1 MYSSEIMGGTSPEFF
16 GVLPS
21 SQSGRRF
28 PGTHSALRVLL
39 APPQERPDGREGIVV
54 GRKGSPHHVSRGDG
68 GTSFVVAQEGS
79 ALKSIIDD
87 AIQGVAA
94 NSSNSEEGA
103 PRMPRLRTKG
113 AHMTSERIDGNKLW
127 RRVMASMAAAV
138 ILVSASA
145 ALAASLSGPGTAAV
159 VNGRVTI
166 DGQPF
171 FPFGFYHVTH
181 AGTEANLYNSLNMVS
196 SAGFNTLHAGHL
208 YTIDCPGGGPCV
220 GYGKFLDAAAQ
231 QGVRVITEFGNSSAT
246 LTHLINNYGG
256 KAAVLGWNVA
266 DDVDDGTKTR
276 DQVFALYN
284 QVKTSDP
291 RHLAYISGYRAPN
304 EPGPGGVTSAT
315 FMDLTNLLGMQR
327 YPINYGGPIRIVWHA
342 NASTIDA
349 ARPRGLPVI
358 ANLQAFNWN
367 DSHGNRFP
375 TPAEGRNM
383 TYQAIAAGVKG
394 IIYYTFFDRGNY
406 LPTGSPSL
414 WAELKTLVPEV
425 NVLAPALL
433 SGQMTRVLA
442 DASGDRFA
450 SYWVY
455 ANRVYVI
462 VVNTSTS
469 SAKTF
474 SLPMPTG
481 TLGPAQPLFSGRP
494 SGMTFSNGVLSGT
507 VQPLDVHAYVFNGSS
522 APLAPQGLR
531 VQ

>member
-1 MYSSEIMGGTSPEFF
+1 
-16 GVLPS
+16 
-21 SQSGRRF
+21 
-28 PGTHSALRVLL
+28 
-39 APPQERPDGREGIVV
+39 
-54 GRKGSPHHVSRGDG
+54 
-68 GTSFVVAQEGS
+68 
-79 ALKSIIDD
+79 
-87 AIQGVAA
+87 
-94 NSSNSEEGA
+94 
-103 PRMPRLRTKG
+103 
-113 AHMTSERIDGNKLW
+113 
-127 RRVMASMAAAV
+127 MAAAV
-138 ILVSASA
+138 ILVSSSP

-159 VNGRVTI
+159 VNGRVEI
-166 DGQPF
+166 DGNPF

-181 AGTEANLYNSLNMVS
+181 SGTQANLYNTLNLVS
-196 SAGFNTLHAGHL
+196 SAGFNTLHAGTV
-208 YTIDCPGGGPCV
+208 YPIDHGR
-220 GYGKFLDAAAQ
+220 FLDTAAQ
-231 QGVRVITEFGNSSAT
+231 QGVRVITEFGNSPEK
-246 LTHLINNYGG
+246 LTQLITNYGG
-256 KAAVLGWNVA
+256 KPAVLGWNVA
-266 DDVDDGTKTR
+266 DDVDDGTKTH
-276 DQVFALYN
+276 DQVLALYN
-284 QVKTSDP
+284 QAKTSDP
-291 RHLAYISGYRAPN
+291 RHLPYISGFRAPN

-315 FMDLTNLLGMQR
+315 FMDVTKLLGMQR
-327 YPINYGGPIRIVWHA
+327 YPVTYGSVRIVWQA
-342 NASTIDA
+342 NASTVDA

-367 DSHGNRFP
+367 SSTNGNRFP

-394 IIYYTFFDRGNY
+394 IIYYTFFDGGNY
-406 LPTGSPSL
+406 LPTGSPPL
-414 WAELKTLVPEV
+414 WAELKALVPEV

-494 SGMTFSNGVLSGT
+494 SGMNFSNGVLSGT
-507 VQPLDVHAYVFNGSS
+507 LQPLDVHAYVFNGSS
-522 APLAPQGLR
+522 PPQAPQGLR